1 MTVKIVTDSTSDIP
15 PELAKELGIA
25 VVPLTVFFGEEA
37 FKDGIDMTHDEF
49 FQRLT
54 TGAVL
59 PRTTQPTIG
68 DFLDVY
74 KSLADQGHEIVSIHI
89 SDKLSGT
96 LNSAR
101 GARQELPDAKI
112 ELVDTRL
119 ASMAMTL
126 VAKAA
131 AEAASSGADFET
143 VAQTARDVAGSI
155 DLFVVLDTLEYL
167 QKGGRIGKAQS
178 VVGSLLSLKPILS
191 MVDGEIHPHEK
202 VRTRSKALQRMMEI
216 ASEGAPYEEVAFIHQ
231 APEAE
236 VAHLRERLVPLT
248 SKPVLSGRIGPV
260 VGTYAGPGAI
270 GIALRKQ

>member
-1 MTVKIVTDSTSDIP
+1 MAVKIVTDSTSDIP
-15 PELAKELGIA
+15 PELAKELDIA

-49 FQRLT
+49 FRRLT
-54 TGAVL
+54 TGAIL

-101 GARQELPDAKI
+101 GARQELPGAKI

-131 AEAASSGADFET
+131 AEAASSGADVEA
-143 VAQTARDVAGSI
+143 VAQTARDVAGNI

-178 VVGSLLSLKPILS
+178 LVGSLLSLKPILS

-216 ASEGAPYEEVAFIHQ
+216 ASEGAPYEEVAFIHEV
-231 APEAE
+231 PDAE
-236 VAHLRERLVPLT
+236 VAHLVERLVPLT